1 MSEEAESPILATE
14 LVLEELKA
22 DESASQFL
30 HWHKLVALSTLI
42 LALFAAL
49 GGLLSGITAQESNL
63 EKTEEIIS
71 LTVLEGDRVSV
82 EVLKAKHD
90 ILISLGEVPD
100 EAEIQA
106 IEEFEDE
113 IAKKRAEVT
122 QEEGLAQ
129 AFGQTNL
136 VFAISVTLLAAGI
149 SLSGMSVVV
158 SEKWLWAVGLVIGA
172 LGAMGIILGIITMLA

>member
-1 MSEEAESPILATE
+1 MPEEAASTELATE
-14 LVLEELKA
+14 LVLEEIEANKP
-22 DESASQFL
+22 ASQIAQ
-30 HWHKLVALSTLI
+30 WHKLVALSTLI

-49 GGLLSGITAQESNL
+49 GGLLSGITAHESNL
-63 EKTEEIIS
+63 EKTQEIIS

-106 IEEFEDE
+106 IQEFEEE
-113 IAKKRAEVT
+113 IADKRAEAT

-129 AFGQTNL
+129 AFGQTHL
-136 VFAISVTLLAAGI
+136 VFAVSVTLLAAGI

-158 SEKWLWAVGLVIGA
+158 SEKWLWAVGLFIGG
-172 LGAMGIILGIITMLA
+172 LGSLGIVLGIISMFE

>member
-1 MSEEAESPILATE
+1 MSKESESTELATE
-14 LVLEELKA
+14 LVLEELEA

-42 LALFAAL
+42 LALLAAL
-49 GGLLSGITAQESNL
+49 GGLLSGITAHESSL

-71 LTVLEGDRVSV
+71 LTVLEGDRMSV

-90 ILISLGEVPD
+90 ILTSLGEVPD
-100 EAEIQA
+100 QAEIQA

-113 IAKKRAEVT
+113 ISEKRAEVT

-129 AFGQTNL
+129 AFGQTHL

-149 SLSGMSVVV
+149 SLSGMAVVV
-158 SEKWLWAVGLVIGA
+158 SEKWLWTIGLIIGG
-172 LGAMGIILGIITMLA
+172 LGAIGIVLGIISMFV